1 MQPNY
6 RKLNQIA
13 EKQGL
18 SVLEL
23 LNATLKDHPTVRAAA
38 QALGVY
44 PISINWWLSVNGYE
58 VIKTAKVIKAKPEAS
73 QS

>member
-1 MQPNY
+1 MTAAERDQVA
-6 RKLNQIA
+6 RTWWIA
-13 EKQGL
+13 
-18 SVLEL
+18 
-23 LNATLKDHPTVRAAA
+23 TVRAAA